1 MAGIA
6 IHKDHKGA
14 DDFVVIFK
22 KGTQDAAIQEL
33 CQKQCTL
40 QGHPSQGGVA
50 FASIHGRQLAQ
61 KLISQFKNLGK
72 IELIEADTE
81 DSITPEIEIGKG
93 SLNDDKLWNLDRIG
107 APSQFDGSGVTIFVQ
122 DTGVKISHDEFSGRA
137 SAALDMS
144 VGGDEGGSLCS
155 PGTQCAEDR
164 QGHGTH
170 CAGSAAGKTFGVAPN
185 ALIRAIKTLGDNGR
199 GSRSW
204 QYTGIDHVAASGI
217 RPVVLSMSLG
227 GRGRDSVYPRVFNS
241 AVESGVVVVV
251 ASGNE
256 ESDGCNFSP
265 GFVDEVIS
273 VGSIDQQ
280 DARSWFSNWGSCVDI
295 WAPGSDIIS
304 AGIESDTDSDRL
316 SGTSMACPHVSGA
329 AALVLQQHKD
339 WKFAAVLEKMHAT
352 GEKGAISDL
361 TSNDTNILLWV
372 GDGDAAVP
380 APTPPS
386 PGPTENPCPSY
397 CNSWACFLYDDCV
410 RDGCC

>member
-1 MAGIA
+1 MAGMV

-22 KGTQDAAIQEL
+22 KGTKDAAIQEL
-33 CQKQCTL
+33 CQKQCTQ

-50 FASIHGRQLAQ
+50 FASIHGRKLAE
-61 KLISQFKNLGK
+61 KLISKSKNRGK
-72 IELIEADTE
+72 IQLIEADSE
-81 DSITPEIEIGKG
+81 DSVTPEIDIGKG
-93 SLNDDKLWNLDRIG
+93 LLNDDTLWNLDRIG

-144 VGGDEGGSLCS
+144 VGGNEGRLCS
-155 PGTQCAEDR
+155 PGTPCAEDR
-164 QGHGTH
+164 DGHGTH
-170 CAGSAAGKTFGVAPN
+170 CAGTAAGKTFGVAPN
-185 ALIRAIKTLGDNGR
+185 ALIRAVKTLGDNGR

-204 QYTGIDHVAASGI
+204 QYVGIDHVAASGI

-227 GRGRDSVYPRVFNS
+227 GRGRDPGYEATFGP

-265 GFVDEVIS
+265 GFVEEVIS

-280 DARSWFSNWGSCVDI
+280 DARSWFSNWGACVDI
-295 WAPGSDIIS
+295 WAPGSAIKS
-304 AGIESDTDSDRL
+304 AGIESDTDSDTL

-329 AALVLQQHKD
+329 AALILQQHKD
-339 WKFAAVLEKMHAT
+339 WKSAAVLKEMYAT
-352 GEKGAISDL
+352 GEKGAISDV
-361 TSNDTNILLWV
+361 TSDDTNILLWV
-372 GDGDAAVP
+372 GDGPAAVP

-397 CNSWACFLYDDCV
+397 CDSWLCAYYSEC
-410 RDGCC
+410 DGCC